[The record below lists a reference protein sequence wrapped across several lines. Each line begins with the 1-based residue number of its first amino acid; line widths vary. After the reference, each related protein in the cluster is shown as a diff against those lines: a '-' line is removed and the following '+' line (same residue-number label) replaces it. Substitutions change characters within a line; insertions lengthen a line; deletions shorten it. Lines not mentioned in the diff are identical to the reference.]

1 MTRQRQGIWKAASYA
16 VLLLILGYIA
26 LLMIYVSGSNRS
38 FSEMESSMEKVIDT
52 TGMKKLDGQMLK
64 RNFGLN
70 STDYEGVMYY
80 SSESSIDAEEV
91 LMICVKKSSQTE
103 QVTDAVEQR
112 LQERKK
118 DFEGYLPEQEKLLEE
133 AQTSV
138 RGNYIFYVV
147 SSKASEY
154 RAALTRACRRERRML
169 FSSLTFIF
177 LFLPVVLAVYYLA
190 PLKIR
195 TYCFCWQAVFYA
207 WGEPVYMVLMILS
220 IF

>member
-1 MTRQRQGIWKAASYA
+1 MIRQRQGIWKAASYA
-16 VLLLILGYIA
+16 VSLLILGYIA

-103 QVTDAVEQR
+103 Q
-112 LQERKK
+112 ERKK

-154 RAALTRACRRERRML
+154 RAA
-169 FSSLTFIF
+169 FDQSL
-177 LFLPVVLAVYYLA
+177 
-190 PLKIR
+190 
-195 TYCFCWQAVFYA
+195 
-207 WGEPVYMVLMILS
+207 
-220 IF
+220 

>member
-1 MTRQRQGIWKAASYA
+1 
-16 VLLLILGYIA
+16 
-26 LLMIYVSGSNRS
+26 
-38 FSEMESSMEKVIDT
+38 MEKVIDT

-118 DFEGYLPEQEKLLEE
+118 DFEDICRSRRNFWKRHRPV
-133 AQTSV
+133 SV
-138 RGNYIFYVV
+138 GI
-147 SSKASEY
+147 
-154 RAALTRACRRERRML
+154 
-169 FSSLTFIF
+169 IF
-177 LFLPVVLAVYYLA
+177 L
-190 PLKIR
+190 
-195 TYCFCWQAVFYA
+195 C
-207 WGEPVYMVLMILS
+207 S
-220 IF
+220 IFKGI

>member
-16 VLLLILGYIA
+16 VFLLLLGYIA

-38 FSEMESSMEKVIDT
+38 FSEMEKVIDT

-154 RAALTRACRRERRML
+154 RTA
-169 FSSLTFIF
+169 FDQSL
-177 LFLPVVLAVYYLA
+177 
-190 PLKIR
+190 
-195 TYCFCWQAVFYA
+195 
-207 WGEPVYMVLMILS
+207 
-220 IF
+220 

>member
-103 QVTDAVEQR
+103 QVTDAVE
-112 LQERKK
+112 
-118 DFEGYLPEQEKLLEE
+118 
-133 AQTSV
+133 
-138 RGNYIFYVV
+138 
-147 SSKASEY
+147 
-154 RAALTRACRRERRML
+154 
-169 FSSLTFIF
+169 
-177 LFLPVVLAVYYLA
+177 
-190 PLKIR
+190 
-195 TYCFCWQAVFYA
+195 
-207 WGEPVYMVLMILS
+207 
-220 IF
+220 

>member
-91 LMICVKKSSQTE
+91 LMICVKKE
-103 QVTDAVEQR
+103 QSDGAGDRCGRTAAAGAE
-112 LQERKK
+112 KK
-118 DFEGYLPEQEKLLEE
+118 ILRDICRSRRNFWKRHRPV
-133 AQTSV
+133 SV
-138 RGNYIFYVV
+138 GIIFF
-147 SSKASEY
+147 
-154 RAALTRACRRERRML
+154 M
-169 FSSLTFIF
+169 
-177 LFLPVVLAVYYLA
+177 
-190 PLKIR
+190 
-195 TYCFCWQAVFYA
+195 
-207 WGEPVYMVLMILS
+207 
-220 IF
+220 

>member
-16 VLLLILGYIA
+16 VFLLLLGYIA

-52 TGMKKLDGQMLK
+52 TGM
-64 RNFGLN
+64 N
-70 STDYEGVMYY
+70 YEGVMYY

-154 RAALTRACRRERRML
+154 RTA
-169 FSSLTFIF
+169 FDQSL
-177 LFLPVVLAVYYLA
+177 
-190 PLKIR
+190 
-195 TYCFCWQAVFYA
+195 
-207 WGEPVYMVLMILS
+207 
-220 IF
+220 

>member
-1 MTRQRQGIWKAASYA
+1 MTRQRQGIWKAASY
-16 VLLLILGYIA
+16 VVFFLILGYIA

-38 FSEMESSMEKVIDT
+38 FSEMESSIEKVIDT

-103 QVTDAVEQR
+103 QVTDEVEQR

-154 RAALTRACRRERRML
+154 RAA
-169 FSSLTFIF
+169 FDQSL
-177 LFLPVVLAVYYLA
+177 
-190 PLKIR
+190 
-195 TYCFCWQAVFYA
+195 
-207 WGEPVYMVLMILS
+207 
-220 IF
+220 

>member
-1 MTRQRQGIWKAASYA
+1 MIRQRQGIWKAASYA
-16 VLLLILGYIA
+16 VSLLILGYIA

-70 STDYEGVMYY
+70 STDYE
-80 SSESSIDAEEV
+80 
-91 LMICVKKSSQTE
+91 
-103 QVTDAVEQR
+103 VEQR
-112 LQERKK
+112 VQERKK

-154 RAALTRACRRERRML
+154 RAA
-169 FSSLTFIF
+169 FDQSL
-177 LFLPVVLAVYYLA
+177 
-190 PLKIR
+190 
-195 TYCFCWQAVFYA
+195 
-207 WGEPVYMVLMILS
+207 
-220 IF
+220 

>member
-1 MTRQRQGIWKAASYA
+1 
-16 VLLLILGYIA
+16 
-26 LLMIYVSGSNRS
+26 
-38 FSEMESSMEKVIDT
+38 MESHGEVIDT
-52 TGMKKLDGQMLK
+52 TGMKKLERSDAQAEL
-64 RNFGLN
+64 RLN

-154 RAALTRACRRERRML
+154 RAA
-169 FSSLTFIF
+169 FDQSL
-177 LFLPVVLAVYYLA
+177 
-190 PLKIR
+190 
-195 TYCFCWQAVFYA
+195 
-207 WGEPVYMVLMILS
+207 
-220 IF
+220 

>member
-1 MTRQRQGIWKAASYA
+1 
-16 VLLLILGYIA
+16 
-26 LLMIYVSGSNRS
+26 
-38 FSEMESSMEKVIDT
+38 
-52 TGMKKLDGQMLK
+52 MLS

-154 RAALTRACRRERRML
+154 RAA
-169 FSSLTFIF
+169 FDQSL
-177 LFLPVVLAVYYLA
+177 
-190 PLKIR
+190 
-195 TYCFCWQAVFYA
+195 
-207 WGEPVYMVLMILS
+207 
-220 IF
+220 

>member
-1 MTRQRQGIWKAASYA
+1 MIRQRQGIWKAASYA
-16 VLLLILGYIA
+16 VSLLILGYIA

-112 LQERKK
+112 VQ

-154 RAALTRACRRERRML
+154 RAA
-169 FSSLTFIF
+169 FDQSL
-177 LFLPVVLAVYYLA
+177 
-190 PLKIR
+190 
-195 TYCFCWQAVFYA
+195 
-207 WGEPVYMVLMILS
+207 
-220 IF
+220 

>member
-1 MTRQRQGIWKAASYA
+1 MIRQRQGIWKAASYA
-16 VLLLILGYIA
+16 VSLLILGYIA

-80 SSESSIDAEEV
+80 S
-91 LMICVKKSSQTE
+91 
-103 QVTDAVEQR
+103 VEQR
-112 LQERKK
+112 VQERKK

-154 RAALTRACRRERRML
+154 RAA
-169 FSSLTFIF
+169 FDQSL
-177 LFLPVVLAVYYLA
+177 
-190 PLKIR
+190 
-195 TYCFCWQAVFYA
+195 
-207 WGEPVYMVLMILS
+207 
-220 IF
+220 

>member
-91 LMICVKKSSQTE
+91 LMICVKKSSQ
-103 QVTDAVEQR
+103 
-112 LQERKK
+112 
-118 DFEGYLPEQEKLLEE
+118 PEQEKLLEE

-154 RAALTRACRRERRML
+154 RAA
-169 FSSLTFIF
+169 FDQSL
-177 LFLPVVLAVYYLA
+177 
-190 PLKIR
+190 
-195 TYCFCWQAVFYA
+195 
-207 WGEPVYMVLMILS
+207 
-220 IF
+220 